1 MTTVHLLRVPARLNP
16 GGLWVR
22 QCSEYRL
29 ISEHPLGFDELTPE
43 QSGDVDGLRAGE
55 LARDGLVAFT
65 YIYDGDSGECLATL
79 VTRP

>member
-29 ISEHPLGFDELTPE
+29 IAEHPLGFGELTSE
-43 QSGDVDGLRAGE
+43 QSGEIDRARADE
-55 LARDGLVAFT
+55 LAEIGLVAFT